1 VPGLLRRLGARELSD
16 GSLKYLALLAALYS
30 PRPAPLLVFNEPEAS
45 LHPDLLVP
53 LAEALALASR
63 RSSVWVVSH
72 ARPLIAALEARAS
85 VTHIQLERDEDGAT
99 RILGQRLIDRPAWP

>member
-1 VPGLLRRLGARELSD
+1 
-16 GSLKYLALLAALYS
+16 LA
-30 PRPAPLLVFNEPEAS
+30 
-45 LHPDLLVP
+45 D
-53 LAEALALASR
+53 ALAIASR

-72 ARPLIAALEARAS
+72 ARPLIAALEARAG